1 MGVRAVASRG
11 THALVPLVAL
21 VVAAVLGLTG
31 CGRLGAPGSYSSE
44 VATPTASV
52 TESATASATGTA
64 PGAQAPS
71 PVPPQDES
79 PTSVAEPISASDA
92 RAIDAELSA
101 IQSELDR
108 LSVPSDDDFDSI
120 GSGLE

>member
-1 MGVRAVASRG
+1 MASRA
-11 THALVPLVAL
+11 THILLPLAAL
-21 VVAAVLGLTG
+21 VVAAAVGLTG
-31 CGRLGAPGSYSSE
+31 CGRLGAPASSSSE

-52 TESATASATGTA
+52 AASATATETGT
-64 PGAQAPS
+64 PSGAQAPA
-71 PVPPQDES
+71 PATVQDTN
-79 PTSVAEPISASDA
+79 PTSVPEPISASDA
-92 RAIDAELSA
+92 KAIEAELSA